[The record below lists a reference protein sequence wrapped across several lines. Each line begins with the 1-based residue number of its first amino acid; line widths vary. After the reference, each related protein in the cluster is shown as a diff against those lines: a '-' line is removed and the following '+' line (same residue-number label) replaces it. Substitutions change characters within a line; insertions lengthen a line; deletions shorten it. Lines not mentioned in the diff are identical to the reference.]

1 MDSYY
6 LAISLYRRRK
16 YDECIEMCNTLL
28 KNNSFHKGPWELKM
42 RSMTNRVYVDDIEA
56 DDGIVENDPFDTNQ
70 LATAARAGTSLR
82 TATSLDLKNGAS
94 TSRPRTSA
102 GRPLTGMAR
111 PGTISQRPGS
121 SMKSRTALGTG
132 SRSGS
137 AKNIRLGSAS
147 MFQLGD
153 PTGSLFQSSQLNP
166 AKFVEKD
173 SVSKQ
178 LFQFLYYHEGDVKK
192 ALSLCETIIEHK
204 KKGSSLM
211 WWYVQRGR
219 CYLALGKPRDAE
231 PHLKVALAQFPQHPD
246 TALLLSRVYVKIDQ
260 PLAALKILS
269 DCLEK
274 LPNDVSLFTQQGRI
288 FELMNNLQASARM
301 YRHIAQLEPINTEA
315 LSCIAVHHFYGNQPE
330 MALMYYRRI
339 LSMGAHS
346 CELYC
351 NLGLCC
357 LYGGQLDLV
366 LPCFQRALRNAITA
380 EQRADVWYN
389 LSFVAMTSG
398 DFNLAKRCL
407 RLCIS
412 SDGSHGAALNNLA
425 VLAIKSGQRDKAHS
439 YFLAAKNVL
448 ADSDEVKH
456 NLNLFD
462 KNTGQN

>member
-1 MDSYY
+1 MSNLRIHEINIHMFEDNAGMETDYQTCLMLS
-6 LAISLYRRRK
+6 
-16 YDECIEMCNTLL
+16 
-28 KNNSFHKGPWELKM
+28 NNSFHKGPWELKM

-56 DDGIVENDPFDTNQ
+56 DDGIVDNDPFDTNQ
-70 LATAARAGTSLR
+70 LATAARVGTSLR
-82 TATSLDLKNGAS
+82 TATSVDSKQGVPG
-94 TSRPRTSA
+94 SRPRTST

-121 SMKSRTALGTG
+121 SMKSRTSLGTG

-147 MFQLGD
+147 MFVLGD

-166 AKFVEKD
+166 TRFVEKD

-178 LFQFLYYHEGDVKK
+178 LFQFLYYHEGDIKK
-192 ALSLCETIIEHK
+192 ALDLCEAIIEHK
-204 KKGSSLM
+204 KKGLSLM
-211 WWYVQRGR
+211 WWYAQRGR

-231 PHLKVALAQFPQHPD
+231 PHLKISVVQLPHPD

-260 PLAALKILS
+260 PLAALKVIS

-274 LPNDVSLFTQQGRI
+274 LPNDVSLLTQQGRI

-330 MALMYYRRI
+330 MALIYYRRI

-366 LPCFQRALRNAITA
+366 LPCFQRALRLAITS

-389 LSFVAMTSG
+389 VSFVALTSG

-425 VLAIKSGQRDKAHS
+425 VLAMKSGHRDKAQS
-439 YFLAAKNVL
+439 YFAAAKNVL

-456 NLNLFD
+456 NQNLFEKRD
-462 KNTGQN
+462 